1 MTPDANHRA
10 LRSGVDRV
18 TTALPSD
25 GAQLSTPTKSV
36 DVCGASGNRPAIRRP
51 LRQPTRYWIRRDRKL
66 TLLSVTGYGYVH
78 VYRLEYASGA
88 AMTAVSQGPSTTES
102 HGLTSEFEHE
112 PVPAAHRRRW
122 LYVAAVWFGF
132 PMILTNAVFGGV
144 IVYGLGFVRG
154 LLAILLGNLVLMLYV
169 GALSHLAGST
179 GRNFALIAKS
189 TFGSRGYAIA
199 SGFLSTIV
207 IGWFAFQTGLTGST
221 LHATLGWNEPGT
233 ILLAG
238 VLYIAVTF
246 IGIRAL
252 AILGAVAAP
261 LFLVLAA
268 VAIWFVASSHGL
280 GQVLGYAGQPG
291 AVVASIGA
299 AVTMTVAGFADSGT
313 MTADFTRW
321 AKDGRSAVGA
331 SLTAFPVA
339 NFVSMAV
346 GGLIVAAGAATDAAT
361 DGGDFL
367 GILVGH
373 GWLLSAI
380 AVAFVF
386 INLGSVCTHCLYNG
400 AVGWSHITA
409 SKMRLLTIVLG
420 VIGVIAAVAGVWT
433 LFADWLNI
441 LGVFVPPIG
450 AVLIADQV
458 LLRRRAA
465 GRPIGTFRPT
475 AFAAWAVGALV
486 AAVVHFTAPQYAEA
500 VAGILAGGLAYL
512 VIASVA
518 SRVAPEPTPDTAEP
532 VPAGDAAA

>member
-1 MTPDANHRA
+1 MSA
-10 LRSGVDRV
+10 V
-18 TTALPSD
+18 TAGPATE
-25 GAQLSTPTKSV
+25 AQ
-36 DVCGASGNRPAIRRP
+36 
-51 LRQPTRYWIRRDRKL
+51 
-66 TLLSVTGYGYVH
+66 
-78 VYRLEYASGA
+78 
-88 AMTAVSQGPSTTES
+88 
-102 HGLTSEFEHE
+102 HGLADEFEHQ
-112 PVPAAHRRRW
+112 PVPSAHRRSW
-122 LYVAAVWFGF
+122 PSVAAVWFGF

-144 IVYGLGFVRG
+144 IVYGLGFGRG

-169 GALSHLAGST
+169 GTLSHLAGST

-207 IGWFAFQTGLTGST
+207 VGWFAFQTGLTGST
-221 LHATLGWNEPGT
+221 LHTTLGWNQVGM
-233 ILLAG
+233 IVLAG

-246 IGIRAL
+246 VGIRAL
-252 AILGAVAAP
+252 AILGMVAAP

-268 VAIWFVASSHGL
+268 VAIGFVAHQHGL
-280 GQVLGYAGQPG
+280 GQVLAFTGHSAG
-291 AVVASIGA
+291 ATASTIGA

-321 AKDGRSAVGA
+321 ARTGRHAVGA
-331 SLTAFPVA
+331 GLTAFPVA
-339 NFVSMAV
+339 NFLSMAV
-346 GGLIVAAGAATDAAT
+346 GGVIVAAGAATNPAT
-361 DGGDFL
+361 NGGDFL

-373 GWLLSAI
+373 NPLLTAI

-420 VIGVIAAVAGVWT
+420 VIGVIAAAAGVWT

-458 LLRRRAA
+458 LLRRRTESRAA
-465 GRPIGTFRPT
+465 STFRPV
-475 AFAAWAVGALV
+475 AFAAWAVGAV
-486 AAVVHFTAPQYAEA
+486 CAAIVHFSAPQWGEA
-500 VAGILAGGLAYL
+500 VIGILAGGLAYL
-512 VIASVA
+512 ILAPLT
-518 SRVAPEPTPDTAEP
+518 SRPGTPATEPPAEEPAAEAP
-532 VPAGDAAA
+532 VPAAEGSSAA

>member
-1 MTPDANHRA
+1 
-10 LRSGVDRV
+10 
-18 TTALPSD
+18 
-25 GAQLSTPTKSV
+25 
-36 DVCGASGNRPAIRRP
+36 
-51 LRQPTRYWIRRDRKL
+51 
-66 TLLSVTGYGYVH
+66 
-78 VYRLEYASGA
+78 
-88 AMTAVSQGPSTTES
+88 MTATAENPVATAE

-112 PVPAAHRRRW
+112 PVPVAHRRSW
-122 LYVAAVWFGF
+122 LSVAAVWFGF

-144 IVYGLGFVRG
+144 IVYGLGFARG

-169 GALSHLAGST
+169 GVLSHLAGST
-179 GRNFALIAKS
+179 GRNFAIVAKS

-207 IGWFAFQTGLTGST
+207 IGWFAFQTGLTGAT
-221 LHATLGWNEPGT
+221 LHSTLGWNEPAT

-246 IGIRAL
+246 VGIRAL
-252 AILGAVAAP
+252 AMLGAVAAP

-268 VAIWFVASSHGL
+268 VAIGFVASQRGL
-280 GQVLGYAGQPG
+280 GGVLGYGGHPG
-291 AVVASIGA
+291 ATVLSIGA

-321 AKDGRSAVGA
+321 ARSGRHAVGA
-331 SLTAFPVA
+331 SATAFPLA

-346 GGLIVAAGAATDAAT
+346 GGVIVAAGAATDP
-361 DGGDFL
+361 DQNGGDFL

-373 GWLLSAI
+373 HPLLTAL
-380 AVAFVF
+380 AVVFVF

-512 VIASVA
+512 VIAA
-518 SRVAPEPTPDTAEP
+518 LTDRAAPEVATAEP
-532 VPAGDAAA
+532 VPAGDTAA

>member
-1 MTPDANHRA
+1 
-10 LRSGVDRV
+10 
-18 TTALPSD
+18 
-25 GAQLSTPTKSV
+25 
-36 DVCGASGNRPAIRRP
+36 
-51 LRQPTRYWIRRDRKL
+51 
-66 TLLSVTGYGYVH
+66 
-78 VYRLEYASGA
+78 
-88 AMTAVSQGPSTTES
+88 MTATAENPVATEE

-112 PVPAAHRRRW
+112 PVPAAHRRSW
-122 LYVAAVWFGF
+122 LSVAAVWFGF

-144 IVYGLGFVRG
+144 IVYGLGFFRG

-169 GALSHLAGST
+169 GVLSHLAGST
-179 GRNFALIAKS
+179 GRNFALVAKS
-189 TFGSRGYAIA
+189 TFGNRGYAIA

-207 IGWFAFQTGLTGST
+207 IGWFAFQTGLTGAT
-221 LHATLGWNEPGT
+221 LHTTLGWNEPAT

-246 IGIRAL
+246 VGIRAL
-252 AILGAVAAP
+252 AMLGAVAAP

-268 VAIWFVASSHGL
+268 VAIGFVANGHGL
-280 GQVLGYAGQPG
+280 GGVLGYGGHPG
-291 AVVASIGA
+291 ATVLSIGA

-321 AKDGRSAVGA
+321 ARSGRHAVGA
-331 SLTAFPVA
+331 AATAFPLA

-346 GGLIVAAGAATDAAT
+346 GGVIVAAGAATDP
-361 DGGDFL
+361 DRNGGDFL

-373 GWLLSAI
+373 HPLLTAL
-380 AVAFVF
+380 AVVFVF

-409 SKMRLLTIVLG
+409 SKMRLLTIMLG
-420 VIGVIAAVAGVWT
+420 VVGVVAAVAGVWT

-500 VAGILAGGLAYL
+500 VAGILAAGLAYL
-512 VIASVA
+512 AIAA
-518 SRVAPEPTPDTAEP
+518 LADRAALEPAPGAGEP
-532 VPAGDAAA
+532 VPAGDTTP

>member
-1 MTPDANHRA
+1 
-10 LRSGVDRV
+10 
-18 TTALPSD
+18 
-25 GAQLSTPTKSV
+25 
-36 DVCGASGNRPAIRRP
+36 
-51 LRQPTRYWIRRDRKL
+51 
-66 TLLSVTGYGYVH
+66 
-78 VYRLEYASGA
+78 
-88 AMTAVSQGPSTTES
+88 MTATAENAVATEE

-112 PVPAAHRRRW
+112 PVPATHRRSW
-122 LYVAAVWFGF
+122 LSVAAVWFGF

-169 GALSHLAGST
+169 GVLSHLAGTT
-179 GRNFALIAKS
+179 GRNFAIMAKS
-189 TFGSRGYAIA
+189 TFGSRGYAVA

-207 IGWFAFQTGLTGST
+207 IGWFAFQTGLTGAT
-221 LHATLGWNEPGT
+221 LHTTLGWNEPGT

-246 IGIRAL
+246 VGIRAL

-261 LFLVLAA
+261 LFLVLAT
-268 VAIWFVASSHGL
+268 VAIGFVAAGHGL
-280 GQVLGYAGQPG
+280 GGVLSYGGQPG
-291 AVVASIGA
+291 ATVLSIGA

-321 AKDGRSAVGA
+321 ARSGRHAVGA
-331 SLTAFPVA
+331 AATAFPLA

-346 GGLIVAAGAATDAAT
+346 GGLIVAAGAATDPNR

-367 GILVGH
+367 SILVGH
-373 GWLLSAI
+373 HPVLTAL
-380 AVAFVF
+380 AVVFVF

-409 SKMRLLTIVLG
+409 SKMRLLTVVLG
-420 VIGVIAAVAGVWT
+420 VIGVVAAVAGVWT

-465 GRPIGTFRPT
+465 GRPIGTFRAG
-475 AFAAWAVGALV
+475 AFAAWAIGALV

-512 VIASVA
+512 AIAALSD
-518 SRVAPEPTPDTAEP
+518 RAPAPTPDAAEP
-532 VPAGDAAA
+532 VPAGDVAP